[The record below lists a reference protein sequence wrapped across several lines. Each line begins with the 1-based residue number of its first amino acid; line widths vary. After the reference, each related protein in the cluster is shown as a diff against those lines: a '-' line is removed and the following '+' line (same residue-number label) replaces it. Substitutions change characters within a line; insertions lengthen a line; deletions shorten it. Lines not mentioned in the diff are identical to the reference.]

1 MTCALEEENY
11 SDMPDLVSDDNDE
24 EYDEE
29 PDNVTLYFKYEF
41 EGCTTIDEVI
51 QRLDELRNYFQSI
64 KDEGHSLVQPIDS
77 GHCIF
82 TKLQD
87 S

>member
-1 MTCALEEENY
+1 MGCPLEEEDY
-11 SDMPDLVSDDNDE
+11 SDMPELVSDNEQDE
-24 EYDEE
+24 PEH
-29 PDNVTLYFKYEF
+29 VTLYFKYEF
-41 EGCTTIDEVI
+41 EGCKTIDEVL

-64 KDEGHSLVQPIDS
+64 KDEGHSLIQPIDS

-87 S
+87 NQ